1 MHYQQVKPLGVRIRN
16 SILNKTL
23 IARLHT
29 VRKRIKQDTGLQS
42 EITLAINALQN
53 RMACLLDEVNVRN
66 IEDASVTDRFKIY
79 AETWEIR
86 NYGRGSDHA

>member
-1 MHYQQVKPLGVRIRN
+1 MTYEPEHPVAAQPKDR
-16 SILNKTL
+16 ILNKTL
-23 IARLHT
+23 IARLQT
-29 VRKRIKQDTGLQS
+29 VRKRMWRDTGLQS

-53 RMACLLDEVNVRN
+53 RMACLLDDVNVRN